1 LSLPPGPLSA
11 SLATA
16 VTAGIASFLI
26 VLASAARILK
36 VVPATFCGFA
46 STFAY
51 LGFVPG
57 AFSISAMT
65 AFNRQNAIVVVP
77 ISLMIGTRLGVAQG
91 WLARVVLANEIGI
104 SSQRALR
111 LGGSLVA
118 GNDSAKVHGIN
129 S

>member
-1 LSLPPGPLSA
+1 
-11 SLATA
+11 
-16 VTAGIASFLI
+16 
-26 VLASAARILK
+26 
-36 VVPATFCGFA
+36 
-46 STFAY
+46 
-51 LGFVPG
+51 
-57 AFSISAMT
+57 
-65 AFNRQNAIVVVP
+65 
-77 ISLMIGTRLGVAQG
+77 MIGTRLGVAQG

>member
-1 LSLPPGPLSA
+1 
-11 SLATA
+11 
-16 VTAGIASFLI
+16 
-26 VLASAARILK
+26 
-36 VVPATFCGFA
+36 
-46 STFAY
+46 
-51 LGFVPG
+51 
-57 AFSISAMT
+57 MT

-91 WLARVVLANEIGI
+91 WLARVVLANGI